1 MKYLTIDQVHVGDR
15 EVWTRT
21 VTEADVVV
29 YAGIIGDRGPLHL
42 DEEFAASTR
51 FGGRIAYGMQCGGYI
66 GATLAQLLGVG
77 SAYVSQTMRFRGPV
91 LIGDRIT
98 VDCVVTGTDTERRR
112 VFVTTTVSKGEGQ
125 VVLEGEAELVMFEID
140 GTP

>member
-1 MKYLTIDQVHVGDR
+1 MKVLTVEQVQVGDR

-21 VTEADVVV
+21 ITDADVVV
-29 YAGIIGDRGPLHL
+29 YGGLIGDRGPLHL

-77 SAYVSQTMRFRGPV
+77 SAYVSQTLRFRGPV

-98 VDCVVTGTDTERRR
+98 VETVVTGKDEGRRR
-112 VFVTTTVSKGEGQ
+112 VYVDTTVSKNGGEI
-125 VVLEGEAELVMFEID
+125 VVEGEAELVMFAVD
-140 GTP
+140 WKP